1 MGHTRISLLHRL
13 LLFTEVYRDTIIRAA
28 CLGVFALV
36 AVGYV
41 ARMEANPVVATERVT
56 GVVESI
62 RVPINPNGS
71 AGRALYYSYDVR
83 LDDDKALIFIDD
95 DVGTPHPV
103 GSVLPL
109 ERQHHKSGADT
120 YRLLDG

>member
-1 MGHTRISLLHRL
+1 MAQTRISVRHRL
-13 LLFTEVYRDTIIRAA
+13 LLFTEVYRETIVSAA

-36 AVGYV
+36 AIGYV
-41 ARMEANPVVATERVT
+41 ARMEANPVVATQHVT

-62 RVPINPNGS
+62 RVPINPKGDG
-71 AGRALYYSYDVR
+71 GRALYYTYDVR
-83 LDDDKALIFIDD
+83 LDDNKALIFIDD
-95 DVGTPHPV
+95 DVATPHPV

-109 ERQHHKSGADT
+109 EREHHKSGADT